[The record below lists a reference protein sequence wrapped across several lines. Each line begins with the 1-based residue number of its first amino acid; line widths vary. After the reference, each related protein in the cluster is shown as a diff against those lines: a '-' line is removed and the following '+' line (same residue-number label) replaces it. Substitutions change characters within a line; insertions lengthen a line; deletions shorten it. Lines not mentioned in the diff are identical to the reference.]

1 MFKLIV
7 FIPLTHKEE
16 VKAHLFSA
24 GAGVQGA
31 YDSCCFETYG
41 YGQFRPLKDAK
52 PYLGEMGKIEYVK
65 EARVKFLCAKDKMK
79 EIIYALRKFH
89 PYEEPAFDLIKLE
102 NIDE

>member
-24 GAGVQGA
+24 GAGKQGA

-41 YGQFRPLKDAK
+41 YGQFRPLKEAN
-52 PYLGEMGKIEYVK
+52 PYLGEMGKIEFVK
-65 EARVKFLCAKDKMK
+65 EARVEFLCSPDRIK
-79 EIIYALRKFH
+79 EIIKVLKEFH
-89 PYEEPAFDLIKLE
+89 PYEEPAFDVVKLE
-102 NIDE
+102 VFDE

>member
-1 MFKLIV
+1 LLKLIV

-24 GAGVQGA
+24 GAGKQGA

-41 YGQFRPLKDAK
+41 YGQFRPLKNSK

-65 EARVKFLCAKDKMK
+65 EARVEFLCSPDKIK
-79 EIIYALRKFH
+79 PIILALRKFH
-89 PYEEPAFDLIKLE
+89 PYEEPAFDVIKLE
-102 NIDE
+102 VFDE